1 MAAQV
6 RVCFVCLGN
15 ICRSPTAE
23 GVFRHLAA
31 EAGLEGSFVIDSAGT
46 AGYHTG
52 DAPDPRAQAAG
63 KRAGIAVGGKA
74 RQFLAPDFERFDHV
88 IAMDVKNAIDL
99 RRIAPSPEARVK
111 IRLMRSFDPAAPANA
126 PIPDPYYGDE
136 SGFDE
141 VLELCRTAC
150 QHLLQELRREHFGE
164 LGISADQSAGAR
176 SSSPHPKRG

>member
-31 EAGLEGSFVIDSAGT
+31 EAGLGEAFEIDSAGT
-46 AGYHTG
+46 AGYHSG
-52 DAPDPRAQAAG
+52 DAPDPRARAAG

-74 RQFLAPDFERFDHV
+74 RQFLSPDFARFEYV
-88 IAMDVKNAIDL
+88 IAMDATNATNL
-99 RRIAPSPEARVK
+99 RRIAPSPEARAK
-111 IRLMRSFDPAAPANA
+111 IRLMRSFDPDAPPNA
-126 PIPDPYYGDE
+126 PIPDPYYGED

-141 VLELCRTAC
+141 VLELCRVAC
-150 QHLLQELRREHFGE
+150 QHLLQEIRREHH
-164 LGISADQSAGAR
+164 L
-176 SSSPHPKRG
+176 